1 MVVRILLVAVLA
13 LVVAAVIGHVMAA
26 DPGFIV
32 IGFGGK
38 VLRTSFAFF
47 IVLLVALVIALYV
60 GIRLLA
66 QLLTLRGR
74 LGRWSGERRRRRAYR
89 SLADGLLARAA
100 GDYGRAERLFSLG
113 ADDNA
118 QPEVHYLAAAEAA
131 QALHANGRRDNYL
144 RLARDLKP
152 DAAPA
157 LELQRA
163 AWLLD
168 QDQLDDAAALID
180 TLSSNQVSS
189 PALLRLRL
197 RLLERRQDMTG
208 LLRLLP
214 ALRRDRV
221 MTHDQANELERDCA
235 VALLRSDTVTADGLM
250 PVWDALSKPL
260 RVAPPVVAAYVQALR
275 RFERNDEAERVLAH
289 QLDRVWNGDLAA
301 LYGEIEC
308 LPTVRQLRK
317 VEQWAAKHDA
327 DPGLRL
333 ARARLAMRAQ
343 LWGPARTQLERLLA
357 EHPLPLFYRMLAEVA
372 EGAGDADAAQ
382 RYRKRGL
389 EVATA

>member
-1 MVVRILLVAVLA
+1 MIIRIVLIALLA
-13 LVVAAVIGHVMAA
+13 LVAAVVVGHFIAL

-32 IGFGGK
+32 IGIGGK
-38 VLRTSFAFF
+38 VVRTTFVFF
-47 IVLLVALVIALYV
+47 VILVLAAVLVLYV
-60 GIRLLA
+60 GLRSLAHLLA
-66 QLLTLRGR
+66 LRGR
-74 LGRWSGERRRRRAYR
+74 LGRWSGDYRRRRAYR

-100 GDYGRAERLFSLG
+100 GDHARAERLFSLG

-131 QALHANGRRDNYL
+131 QAMHANGRRDNYL

-152 DAAPA
+152 DAVPA

-168 QDQLDDAAALID
+168 QDHIDEAAALID
-180 TLSSNQVSS
+180 ELRASQVVS

-197 RLLERRQDMTG
+197 RLLERRHDMAG
-208 LLRLLP
+208 ILQLVP

-221 MTHDQANELERDCA
+221 MSHDEANLLERECA
-235 VALLRSDTVTADGLM
+235 VAVLRGDDLRPDGLTA
-250 PVWDALSKPL
+250 VWEGLSKSL
-260 RVAPPVVAAYVQALR
+260 RATPQVLAAYVQALCR
-275 RFERNDEAERVLAH
+275 VSRDDEAERLLSR
-289 QLDRVWNGDLAA
+289 QLDRTWHSDLAA

-308 LPTVRQLRK
+308 QPAARQLRK

-333 ARARLAMRAQ
+333 ARARLAIRAQ
-343 LWGPARTQLERLLA
+343 LWGPARTQLELLIA
-357 EHPLPLFYRMLAEVA
+357 EHPLPLFYRLLAEVA
-372 EGAGDADAAQ
+372 DGAGDANAAL

-389 EVATA
+389 ELATG

>member
-1 MVVRILLVAVLA
+1 MIVRLLLVALLA
-13 LVVAAVIGHVMAA
+13 LVAAVAVGHFIAV

-32 IGFGGK
+32 IGIGGK
-38 VLRTSFAFF
+38 VLRTTFAFF
-47 IVLLVALVIALYV
+47 VIVILAVVLTLYI
-60 GIRLLA
+60 GLRLLA
-66 QLLTLRGR
+66 QLLALRGR
-74 LGRWSGERRRRRAYR
+74 LGRWSGDYRRRRAYR

-100 GDYGRAERLFSLG
+100 GDHARAERLFNLG

-131 QALHANGRRDNYL
+131 QAMHANGRRDNYL

-168 QDQLDDAAALID
+168 QDHSDEAATLID
-180 TLSSNQVSS
+180 ELSASQVSS
-189 PALLRLRL
+189 PPLLRLRM
-197 RLLERRQDMTG
+197 RLLERRQDMAG
-208 LLRLLP
+208 MLQLMP

-221 MTHDQANELERDCA
+221 LSHDEANVLERDCA
-235 VALLRSDTVTADGLM
+235 VAVLRG
-250 PVWDALSKPL
+250 DALDPAGLTAVWEGLSKSL
-260 RVAPPVVAAYVQALR
+260 RATPQVLAAYVQALCR
-275 RFERNDEAERVLAH
+275 VSRDDEAERLLSR
-289 QLDRVWNGDLAA
+289 QLDHIWHSDLAA

-308 LPTVRQLRK
+308 QPPARQLRR

-333 ARARLAMRAQ
+333 ARARLAIRAQ
-343 LWGPARTQLERLLA
+343 LWGPARTQLELLIA
-357 EHPLPLFYRMLAEVA
+357 DHPLPLFYRLLAEVA
-372 EGAGDADAAQ
+372 DGAGDANAAL

-389 EVATA
+389 ELATG

>member
-1 MVVRILLVAVLA
+1 MIVRILVVALAA
-13 LVVAAVIGHVMAA
+13 LVVAAAVGHVIAA

-32 IGFGGK
+32 IGIGGK

-47 IVLLVALVIALYV
+47 VVMLLMVVVLLYIGL
-60 GIRLLA
+60 RLLA
-66 QLLTLRGR
+66 HLLALRGR
-74 LGRWSGERRRRRAYR
+74 FSRWSGERRRRRAYR

-100 GDYGRAERLFSLG
+100 GEYGRAERLFSLG

-131 QALHANGRRDNYL
+131 QAMHASGRRDNYL

-152 DAAPA
+152 DAVPA

-168 QDQLDDAAALID
+168 QDHIDEAAALID
-180 TLSSNQVSS
+180 ALTTSQVSS

-197 RLLERRQDMTG
+197 RLLERRQDMAG
-208 LLRLLP
+208 LLQLLP

-221 MTHDQANELERDCA
+221 ITHDQANGLERDCA
-235 VALLRSDTVTADGLM
+235 VAVLRSEQLPAADLAA
-250 PVWDALSKPL
+250 VWEALSKPL

-275 RFERNDEAERVLAH
+275 AVERNDEAERVLAR
-289 QLDRVWNGDLAA
+289 QLDRVWNSDLAA

-308 LPTVRQLRK
+308 QPAARQLRK

-333 ARARLAMRAQ
+333 ARARLAIRSQ
-343 LWGPARTQLERLLA
+343 LWGPARTQLERLIA
-357 EHPLPLFYRMLAEVA
+357 AHPLPLFYRLLAEVA
-372 EGAGDADAAQ
+372 DGAGDGDAAQ

-389 EVATA
+389 ELATG